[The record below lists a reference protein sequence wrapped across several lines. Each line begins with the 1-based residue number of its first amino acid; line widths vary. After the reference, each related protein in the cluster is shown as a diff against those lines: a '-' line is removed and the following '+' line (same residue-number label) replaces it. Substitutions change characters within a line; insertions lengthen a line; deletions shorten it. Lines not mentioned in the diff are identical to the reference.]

1 VILSRPRGAM
11 SATRAQARK
20 PLVDAFDQLGAQ
32 ALAAMVDDW
41 FAPEPQA
48 TLRALVAR
56 LKTRGAEAGPPPE
69 PVVTSSKK
77 PSA

>member
-1 VILSRPRGAM
+1 M
-11 SATRAQARK
+11 TATRAMARR
-20 PLVDAFDQLGAQ
+20 PLVAAFDELGAQ
-32 ALAAMVDDW
+32 ALAVMVDNW

-56 LKTRGAEAGPPPE
+56 LK
-69 PVVTSSKK
+69 K

>member
-1 VILSRPRGAM
+1 M
-11 SATRAQARK
+11 TATRALARK

-32 ALAAMVDDW
+32 ALSTMVEDW

-56 LKTRGAEAGPPPE
+56 LK
-69 PVVTSSKK
+69 K